1 MHFNNFFGD
10 NMKKYLNNKG
20 YTLIELV
27 VSIAIIA
34 ILLSMIAV
42 ITNSFYKSYRL
53 SYAENERLEEKKY
66 IITQFEN
73 IIENANQNA
82 KKVIIENDIS
92 LTKWSLRLDNKII
105 FSYDQTSS
113 SMYNAN
119 DSLIKKFKR
128 IKNIKINQYTQ
139 SGIIIEIYLDNNE
152 KETLIKNIINV
163 N

>member
-1 MHFNNFFGD
+1 
-10 NMKKYLNNKG
+10 MKKYLNNKG

-92 LTKWSLRLDNKII
+92 LTKWSLRLDNEII

-128 IKNIKINQYTQ
+128 IKNIKINEYTQ

>member
-1 MHFNNFFGD
+1 
-10 NMKKYLNNKG
+10 MKKNLNNKG

-34 ILLSMIAV
+34 ILLSMIAA

>member
-1 MHFNNFFGD
+1 
-10 NMKKYLNNKG
+10 MKKYLNNKG

-73 IIENANQNA
+73 MIENANQNA

-92 LTKWSLRLDNKII
+92 LTKWSLSLENEII

>member
-1 MHFNNFFGD
+1 
-10 NMKKYLNNKG
+10 MKKYLNNKG

-34 ILLSMIAV
+34 ILLSMIAA

-92 LTKWSLRLDNKII
+92 LTKWSLRLDNQRI
-105 FSYDQTSS
+105 FS
-113 SMYNAN
+113 
-119 DSLIKKFKR
+119 
-128 IKNIKINQYTQ
+128 
-139 SGIIIEIYLDNNE
+139 
-152 KETLIKNIINV
+152 
-163 N
+163 

>member
-1 MHFNNFFGD
+1 
-10 NMKKYLNNKG
+10 MKKYLNNKG

-34 ILLSMIAV
+34 ILLSMIAA

>member
-1 MHFNNFFGD
+1 
-10 NMKKYLNNKG
+10 MKKYLNNKG

-42 ITNSFYKSYRL
+42 ISNSFYKSYRL

-73 IIENANQNA
+73 MIENANQNA

-92 LTKWSLRLDNKII
+92 LTKWSLRLDNEII

>member
-1 MHFNNFFGD
+1 
-10 NMKKYLNNKG
+10 MKKYLNNKG

-34 ILLSMIAV
+34 ILLSMIAA

-92 LTKWSLRLDNKII
+92 LTKWSLRLDNEII

>member
-1 MHFNNFFGD
+1 M
-10 NMKKYLNNKG
+10 NNKG

-34 ILLSMIAV
+34 ILLSMIAA

>member
-1 MHFNNFFGD
+1 
-10 NMKKYLNNKG
+10 MKKYLNNKG

-92 LTKWSLRLDNKII
+92 LTKWSLRLDNEII

>member
-1 MHFNNFFGD
+1 
-10 NMKKYLNNKG
+10 MKKYLNNKG

-92 LTKWSLRLDNKII
+92 LTKWSLRLDNEII

-113 SMYNAN
+113 SMYNA
-119 DSLIKKFKR
+119 LIKKFKR

>member
-1 MHFNNFFGD
+1 
-10 NMKKYLNNKG
+10 MKKYLNNKG

-92 LTKWSLRLDNKII
+92 LTKWSLRLDNEII

-152 KETLIKNIINV
+152 KETLIKNIIIV

>member
-1 MHFNNFFGD
+1 
-10 NMKKYLNNKG
+10 MKKYLNNKG

-73 IIENANQNA
+73 IIENAT
-82 KKVIIENDIS
+82 II
-92 LTKWSLRLDNKII
+92 
-105 FSYDQTSS
+105 YH
-113 SMYNAN
+113 
-119 DSLIKKFKR
+119 
-128 IKNIKINQYTQ
+128 
-139 SGIIIEIYLDNNE
+139 
-152 KETLIKNIINV
+152 
-163 N
+163 

>member
-1 MHFNNFFGD
+1 M
-10 NMKKYLNNKG
+10 L
-20 YTLIELV
+20 
-27 VSIAIIA
+27 
-34 ILLSMIAV
+34 
-42 ITNSFYKSYRL
+42 
-53 SYAENERLEEKKY
+53 
-66 IITQFEN
+66 
-73 IIENANQNA
+73 

-92 LTKWSLRLDNKII
+92 LTKWSLRLDNEII

>member
-1 MHFNNFFGD
+1 
-10 NMKKYLNNKG
+10 MKKYLNNKG

-34 ILLSMIAV
+34 ILLSMIAA

-113 SMYNAN
+113 SMYSAN

>member
-1 MHFNNFFGD
+1 MCIRD
-10 NMKKYLNNKG
+10 RNNKG

-92 LTKWSLRLDNKII
+92 LTKWSLRLDNEII

>member
-1 MHFNNFFGD
+1 
-10 NMKKYLNNKG
+10 MKKYLNNKG

-73 IIENANQNA
+73 MIENANQNA

-92 LTKWSLRLDNKII
+92 LTKWSLRLDNEII

>member
-1 MHFNNFFGD
+1 
-10 NMKKYLNNKG
+10 MKKYLNNKG

-92 LTKWSLRLDNKII
+92 LTKWSLRLDNEII

-152 KETLIKNIINV
+152 NETLIKNIINV

>member
-1 MHFNNFFGD
+1 
-10 NMKKYLNNKG
+10 MKKYLNNKG

-34 ILLSMIAV
+34 ILLSMIAA

-66 IITQFEN
+66 IITHFEN

>member
-1 MHFNNFFGD
+1 
-10 NMKKYLNNKG
+10 MKKYLNNKG

-92 LTKWSLRLDNKII
+92 LTKWSLRLDNEII

-128 IKNIKINQYTQ
+128 IKNIKINQYAQ

>member
-1 MHFNNFFGD
+1 
-10 NMKKYLNNKG
+10 MKKYLNNKG

-53 SYAENERLEEKKY
+53 SYAENERLEEKKKY

-92 LTKWSLRLDNKII
+92 LTKWSLRLDNEII

>member
-1 MHFNNFFGD
+1 
-10 NMKKYLNNKG
+10 MKKYLNNKG

-34 ILLSMIAV
+34 IFLSMIEV

-92 LTKWSLRLDNKII
+92 LTKWSLRLDNEII

>member
-1 MHFNNFFGD
+1 
-10 NMKKYLNNKG
+10 MKKYLNNKG

-92 LTKWSLRLDNKII
+92 LTKWSLRLDNEII

-152 KETLIKNIINV
+152 KETLIKNIIHV

>member
-1 MHFNNFFGD
+1 
-10 NMKKYLNNKG
+10 MKKYLNNKG

-34 ILLSMIAV
+34 ILLSMIAA
-42 ITNSFYKSYRL
+42 ITNSYYKSYRL

-92 LTKWSLRLDNKII
+92 LTKWSLRLDNEII

>member
-1 MHFNNFFGD
+1 
-10 NMKKYLNNKG
+10 MKKYLNNKG

-34 ILLSMIAV
+34 ILLSMIAA

-73 IIENANQNA
+73 NIENANQNA

>member
-1 MHFNNFFGD
+1 
-10 NMKKYLNNKG
+10 MKKYLNNKG

-73 IIENANQNA
+73 IIEN
-82 KKVIIENDIS
+82 DIS
-92 LTKWSLRLDNKII
+92 LTKWSLRLDNEII